1 VASGSVRTDIVS
13 NGNDVRPATAAEVGL
28 SRKAIFEARQLRDAE
43 RDDPGIVRR
52 LLDAMLDRG
61 GEPTRAELR
70 RSFRTSGTGDNEW
83 FTPVEYVDRVC
94 AVLGEIDLD
103 PASHPLAQERINA
116 KRFFTKEDDGL
127 KHDWDKIVFCNPPY
141 GRGQIDAFVAKLIDE
156 LSAGRVKQANLL
168 TNNSSETDWFLR
180 AGKAC
185 AAICFTLGRVRFY
198 NAGRPDDDAP
208 LQGQAFFYFGDDP
221 ERFAKVFGEVGL
233 VFPKPMAFP

>member
-1 VASGSVRTDIVS
+1 M
-13 NGNDVRPATAAEVGL
+13 VRPGGSLCGWPRGWVPLISGGCLYMECVDFLT
-28 SRKAIFEARQLRDAE
+28 
-43 RDDPGIVRR
+43 PPHPVRR
-52 LLDAMLDRG
+52 YDGNAGKWGRPID
-61 GEPTRAELR
+61 
-70 RSFRTSGTGDNEW
+70 EW

-156 LSAGRVKQANLL
+156 LSAGRVKQAILL

-208 LQGQAFFYFGDDP
+208 LQGQAFFYFGDDSA
-221 ERFAKVFGEVGL
+221 RFAKVFGEVGL